1 MPSPFPGM
9 DPYLEHPELWPGM
22 HKLLISEIFRFLS
35 PQLRPK
41 YLVSLEVR
49 IYKTADEDL
58 SVISLPDVTVRQ
70 PQTATETTE
79 SNVAVAALPTQP
91 LTVIIPMPYT
101 VREGYLEIRERETKE
116 LITVIEILS
125 PTNKRTG
132 KGRQM
137 YEEKREEILGSR
149 THLIEIDLLRRG
161 RKMPVIGNDIESH
174 YRVLVCRGNRR
185 PRADLYAFNLQN
197 PIPAFPLPLRSGDTE
212 PVINLQE
219 LFTQIYDIASY
230 DLKIDYR
237 NWEVIPPLSEADTI
251 WADAWLRDRGLRD

>member
-9 DPYLEHPELWPGM
+9 DPYLEHPDFWPGI
-22 HKLLISEIFRFLS
+22 HHLLISEIFRFLS

-41 YLVSLEVR
+41 YFVSLEVR
-49 IYKTADEDL
+49 MYETADEDL
-58 SVISLPDVTVRQ
+58 SVIGIPDVNVIQ
-70 PQTATETTE
+70 PQTATETTAL
-79 SNVAVAALPTQP
+79 NVAVAAPPTQP
-91 LTVIIPMPYT
+91 LTAIIPMPYQ

-116 LITVIEILS
+116 VITVIKILS

-137 YEEKREEILGSR
+137 YQEKREEILGSR

-161 RKMPVIGNDIESH
+161 LKMPVIGNDIESH
-174 YRVLVCRGNRR
+174 YSVLVCRGNRR
-185 PRADLYAFNLQN
+185 PRADLYAFNVQN
-197 PIPAFPLPLRSGDTE
+197 PLPAFPLPLRSGDTE